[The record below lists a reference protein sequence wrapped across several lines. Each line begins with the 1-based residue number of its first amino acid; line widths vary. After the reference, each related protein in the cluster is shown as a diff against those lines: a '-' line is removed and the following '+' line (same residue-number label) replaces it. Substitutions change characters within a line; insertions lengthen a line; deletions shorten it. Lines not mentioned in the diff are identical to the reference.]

1 MPVWGGMASSVRSIR
16 LLVWLYF
23 WLLFFEGA
31 LRKWIFPAW
40 SAPLLIARDPVVLTI
55 YVIALAKGI
64 FPFNRFVVTAIAL
77 AGLSF
82 GASLFVFGNIG
93 VILYG
98 IRTNFLHLPLIFLIP
113 KSRGRDLPTAE
124 LAAVEA

>member
-1 MPVWGGMASSVRSIR
+1 MKSADSFDLTDSRTIPVWGGMPSSVRSMR
-16 LLVWLYF
+16 LLIWLYF
-23 WLLFFEGA
+23 WLLLFEGA

-64 FPFNRFVVTAIAL
+64 FPFNPFVVPGISL

-82 GASLFVFGNIG
+82 GASLLSSVTSESYCTESGQTFFTC
-93 VILYG
+93 
-98 IRTNFLHLPLIFLIP
+98 R
-113 KSRGRDLPTAE
+113 
-124 LAAVEA
+124 